1 MRVVVRSARDREV
14 WECSEDTPPANS
26 RAPPRAAPRQ
36 SRLPTVH
43 RLRLSQ
49 SLRSSP
55 AKRRRCFFS
64 EIFTERKSRRR
75 VGRAA
80 GRYNQASMASAA
92 GGRITAGAGASLVG
106 SGQRDRVPEATC
118 YLGNLEPRVT
128 EEFVWE
134 LFMQC
139 GPVVSVYLP
148 KDRVTNEHQGYGF
161 VEFKSDQDADY
172 VSALLSGSRHTSD
185 PPPRV
190 PPSRPKS
197 RGKVEPQF
205 RALRVC

>member
-1 MRVVVRSARDREV
+1 
-14 WECSEDTPPANS
+14 
-26 RAPPRAAPRQ
+26 
-36 SRLPTVH
+36 
-43 RLRLSQ
+43 
-49 SLRSSP
+49 
-55 AKRRRCFFS
+55 
-64 EIFTERKSRRR
+64 
-75 VGRAA
+75 
-80 GRYNQASMASAA
+80 MASAA

-128 EEFVWE
+128 EEIVWE

-161 VEFKSDQDADY
+161 VEFKSEQDADY
-172 VSALLSGSRHTSD
+172 VSLLSGSRHTSD

-190 PPSRPKS
+190 PHVRKVVGKSSFESVCVEGKGWFPKTKGGCDEQYP
-197 RGKVEPQF
+197 RF
-205 RALRVC
+205 

>member
-1 MRVVVRSARDREV
+1 MCREIGPRIGQFGNALRTRRPPTPVPRPAPRLDNLAYQPFTGSASLSPCAR
-14 WECSEDTPPANS
+14 
-26 RAPPRAAPRQ
+26 PPRNG
-36 SRLPTVH
+36 VDVV
-43 RLRLSQ
+43 
-49 SLRSSP
+49 
-55 AKRRRCFFS
+55 FS
-64 EIFTERKSRRR
+64 RKSFQGNRGD